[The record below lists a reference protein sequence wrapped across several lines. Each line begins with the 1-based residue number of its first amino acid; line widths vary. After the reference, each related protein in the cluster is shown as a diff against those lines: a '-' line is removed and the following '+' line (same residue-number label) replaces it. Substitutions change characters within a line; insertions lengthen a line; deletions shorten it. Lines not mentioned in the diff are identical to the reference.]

1 MFILHRDTDAI
12 EHCSQSSF
20 PVMQKVGNVG
30 IFVQLPNENKLEV
43 VTSGININANYMCH
57 DALN

>member
-1 MFILHRDTDAI
+1 MPLSTVAN
-12 EHCSQSSF
+12 SF
-20 PVMQKVGNVG
+20 PVMHKVGNVG